1 MATINLA
8 DKYSK
13 KVAER
18 FALSSITDAYAGH
31 DYDFSG
37 VKSIKIYS
45 IDTVAMGDY
54 TRSGT
59 TRFGTLNELGDTV
72 QEMAMTK
79 DRAFTFSID
88 KGNNIQQFNVK
99 AATKALKRQI
109 DEVVTPELDKY
120 RLNAWASKA
129 GLTAVDESLTK
140 SNIVEKI
147 FTGGM
152 TMSNAL
158 VPKKNRT
165 LFIKESLYLHCKLAD
180 QVIGIDTLG
189 AKAVKDGSVGMLDGM
204 KVVPVPDSYFP
215 ESLNFMIKYKSSTV
229 DPVQLKTYRVLTE
242 QMGIDGDVVEGR
254 IIYDSFVLTTKAKG
268 IYTSTATA
276 VSGDT

>member
-8 DKYSK
+8 DKYST

-18 FALSSITDAYAGH
+18 FAQSSITDAYAGH

-54 TRSGT
+54 TRSGAE
-59 TRFGTLNELGDTV
+59 RFGTLEELGDTV
-72 QEMAMTK
+72 QEMTMTK

-88 KGNNIQQFNVK
+88 KGNNIQQFNIK

-120 RLNAWASKA
+120 RLNVWATKA
-129 GLTAVDESLTK
+129 GLTAVDASLTK

-152 TMSNAL
+152 NMNNAL

-165 LFIKESLYLHCKLAD
+165 LFIKESLYLQCKLAD

-189 AKAVKDGSVGMLDGM
+189 AKAVKDGSVGTLDGM

-215 ESLNFMIKYKSSTV
+215 ESLNFMIKYKGSTV

-242 QMGIDGDVVEGR
+242 QRGIDGDVVEGR
-254 IIYDSFVLTTKAKG
+254 IIYDAFVLDTKAKG
-268 IYTSTATA
+268 IYTSTAT
-276 VSGDT
+276 

>member
-8 DKYSK
+8 DKYAQ

-18 FALSSITDAYAGH
+18 FSLSSITDAYAGK

-45 IDTVAMGDY
+45 IDTVPMNDY

-59 TRFGTLNELGDTV
+59 DRFGTLEELGDTV
-72 QEMAMTK
+72 QEMTMTK
-79 DRAFTFSID
+79 DRSFTYSID
-88 KGNNIQQFNVK
+88 KGNSAQQFNVK
-99 AATKALKRQI
+99 AATRSLKRQI

-120 RLNAWASKA
+120 RLGAWCAGA
-129 GLTAVDESLTK
+129 GLTGTDASLTK
-140 SNIVEKI
+140 SNILERVMA
-147 FTGGM
+147 GGM
-152 TMSNAL
+152 EMSNAL

-165 LFIKESLYLHCKLAD
+165 LFIKEGLYLQCKLAD
-180 QVIGIDTLG
+180 QVIGIDKLG
-189 AKAVKDGSVGMLDGM
+189 EKAVRDGSVGTLDGM

-215 ESLNFMIKYKSSTV
+215 EGVNFLIKYKSATV

-242 QMGIDGDVVEGR
+242 QRGIDGDVVEGR
-254 IIYDSFVLTTKAKG
+254 IIYDSFVLTTRAKG
-268 IYTSTATA
+268 IYASKDA
-276 VSGDT
+276 

>member
-8 DKYSK
+8 EKYSQ

-18 FALSSITDAYAGH
+18 FALNSITDAYAGK

-45 IDTVAMGDY
+45 IDTVEMGDY
-54 TRSGT
+54 TRSGSE
-59 TRFGTLNELGDTV
+59 RFGTLTELGDTV

-88 KGNNIQQFNVK
+88 KGNNVQQFNVK

-120 RLNAWASKA
+120 RLTAWAGKA
-129 GLTAVDESLTK
+129 GLTAVDASLTK
-140 SNIVEKI
+140 SNIIEKI

-152 TMSNAL
+152 NMSNAL

-165 LFIKESLYLHCKLAD
+165 LFIKESLYLQCKLAD
-180 QVIGIDTLG
+180 QVVGIDTLG
-189 AKAVKDGSVGMLDGM
+189 AKSVKDGSVGTLDGM

-215 ESLNFMIKYKSSTV
+215 ENLNFMIKYKGATV

-242 QMGIDGDVVEGR
+242 QRGIDGDVVEGR
-254 IIYDSFVLTTKAKG
+254 IIYDAFVLTSKAKG
-268 IYTSTATA
+268 IFTSTNA
-276 VSGDT
+276 

>member
-8 DKYSK
+8 EKYSQ

-18 FALSSITDAYAGH
+18 FTLNSITDAYAGK

-45 IDTVAMGDY
+45 IDTVEMGDY
-54 TRSGT
+54 TRSGSD
-59 TRFGTLNELGDTV
+59 RFGSLAELGDTI
-72 QEMAMTK
+72 QEMVMTK

-88 KGNNIQQFNVK
+88 KGNNVQQFNVK

-120 RLNAWASKA
+120 RLNAWATGA
-129 GLTAVDESLTK
+129 GLTATDAGLNNK
-140 SNIVEKI
+140 NIVEKI

-152 TMSNAL
+152 EMSNAL

-165 LFIKESLYLHCKLAD
+165 LFIKESLYLQCKLAD

-189 AKAVKDGSVGMLDGM
+189 AKSVKDGSVGTLDGM

-215 ESLNFMIKYKSSTV
+215 ENLNFMIKYKGSTV

-242 QMGIDGDVVEGR
+242 QRGIDGDVVEGR
-254 IIYDSFVLTTKAKG
+254 IIYDSFVLNTKAKG
-268 IYTSTATA
+268 IFTSNA
-276 VSGDT
+276 S

>member
-8 DKYSK
+8 EKYSQ

-18 FALSSITDAYAGH
+18 FSMSSITDAYAGK

-45 IDTVAMGDY
+45 VDVVTMNNY

-59 TRFGTLNELGDTV
+59 DRFGALNELGDTV
-72 QEMAMTK
+72 QEMAMTQ

-88 KGNNIQQFNVK
+88 KGNSAQQFNIK

-120 RLNAWASKA
+120 RLKAWATGA
-129 GLTAVDESLTK
+129 GLTGTDASLDK
-140 SNIVEKI
+140 SNILEAI

-152 TMSNAL
+152 NMSNEL

-180 QVIGIDTLG
+180 QIVGIDTLG
-189 AKAVKDGSVGMLDGM
+189 EKSIKDGSVGMLDGM
-204 KVVPVPDSYFP
+204 KVVPVPDSYF
-215 ESLNFMIKYKSSTV
+215 EEGVNFLIKYKNATV

-242 QMGIDGDVVEGR
+242 QRGIDGDVVEGR
-254 IIYDSFVLTTKAKG
+254 IIYDSFVLDTRNKG
-268 IYTSTATA
+268 IYASKTT
-276 VSGDT
+276 